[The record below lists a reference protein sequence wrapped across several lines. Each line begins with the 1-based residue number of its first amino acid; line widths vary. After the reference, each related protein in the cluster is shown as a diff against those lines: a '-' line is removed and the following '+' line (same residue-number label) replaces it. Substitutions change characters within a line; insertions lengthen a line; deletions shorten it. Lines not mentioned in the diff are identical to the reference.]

1 MPPSS
6 RDSASASTT
15 TSTAV
20 TRDIVRVERTIE
32 PDPAAREAYDDAY
45 ARWSAIYPR
54 ILGLAE
60 DRLAA
65 PMWWPAG
72 ADATAPTT

>member
-1 MPPSS
+1 V
-6 RDSASASTT
+6 
-15 TSTAV
+15 TSEI
-20 TRDIVRVERTIE
+20 DRVERTIE
-32 PDPAAREAYDDAY
+32 PDPTTRAAYDDAY

-54 ILGLAE
+54 IFGLAE

-72 ADATAPTT
+72 ANASAVPTV